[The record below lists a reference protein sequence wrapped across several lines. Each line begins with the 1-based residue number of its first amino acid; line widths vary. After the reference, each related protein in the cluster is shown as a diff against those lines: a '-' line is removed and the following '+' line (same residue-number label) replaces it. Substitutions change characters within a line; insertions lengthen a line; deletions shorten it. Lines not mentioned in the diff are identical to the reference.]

1 MVSNLMTNLLR
12 LHRRF
17 HPRYRFSVTF
27 TIGLAFALTG
37 EIGPG
42 QGHGTL
48 SAQAVNA
55 CALLTGDEIK
65 TLAEVSVADGVPHA
79 LPDFRIAGCE
89 YMWGTG
95 TGRVKL
101 AVVVTDASLMFPG
114 VSPDQVK
121 QRILESVRAGTHDA
135 VIPEVG
141 EAAVFKP
148 DSVVYATATAVVKGR
163 ILALHLDGLFA
174 REEKDHLIELLKAA
188 ASRM

>member
-48 SAQAVNA
+48 LAQAVNP

-101 AVVVTDASLMFPG
+101 AVVVTDAGLMFPG

-148 DSVVYATATAVVKGR
+148 DSVVYASATAVVKGR
-163 ILALHLDGLFA
+163 ILQLHLDGLFA

>member
-1 MVSNLMTNLLR
+1 MTSRFR

-17 HPRYRFSVTF
+17 HPRYRFSVTL
-27 TIGLAFALTG
+27 TIGLAFILTG

-48 SAQAVNA
+48 SAQTVNA

-65 TLAEVSVADGVPHA
+65 TLAELSVADGVPHA
-79 LPDFRIAGCE
+79 LPDSRVAGCE

-101 AVVVTDASLMFPG
+101 AVVVSDASLMFSG

-121 QRILESVRAGTHDA
+121 QRILESVRAGTQDA

-148 DSVVYATATAVVKGR
+148 DSVVYASATAIVKGR
-163 ILALHLDGLFA
+163 ILQLHLDGLFA